1 MNGLDRQTVP
11 RRAPALFTLAVWL
24 LLTGCGQIFVG
35 FVSNPQI
42 PSSTLSGKVTAAVL
56 SSVNDLHGN
65 PLTVTIVTLTNGGL
79 ASTPDFCGD
88 QRAQFPINT
97 VVRVDFTP
105 EPQCFSLMKVVII
118 G

>member
-1 MNGLDRQTVP
+1 MNGLDRQSVS
-11 RRAPALFTLAVWL
+11 RSASSVFTLLACL

-42 PSSTLSGKVTAAVL
+42 PSSTLSGRVTAAVL

-65 PLTVTIVTLTNGGL
+65 PLTVTIVTLTNGSL
-79 ASTPDFCGD
+79 TSTPDFCGD

-97 VVRVDFTP
+97 VVQVDFTQ
-105 EPQCFSLMKVVII
+105 ETQCLSLVKVVII

>member
-1 MNGLDRQTVP
+1 MDGLVRQTVP
-11 RRAPALFTLAVWL
+11 RSAPALFTLAVWL

-42 PSSTLSGKVTAAVL
+42 PSSSLSGRVTSAVL

-65 PLTVTIVTLTNGGL
+65 PLTVTVVTLTNGGL
-79 ASTPDFCGD
+79 TSTPDFCGD

-97 VVRVDFTP
+97 VVQVDFTQ
-105 EPQCFSLMKVVII
+105 ETQCLSLVKIVII

>member
-1 MNGLDRQTVP
+1 MNGLGRQAVP
-11 RRAPALFTLAVWL
+11 RSAPVVFTLLLWL
-24 LLTGCGQIFVG
+24 LLSGCGQIFVG

-42 PSSTLSGKVTAAVL
+42 PSSSVSGRVTATVL

-88 QRAQFPINT
+88 QRALFPINS
-97 VVRVDFTP
+97 VVQVDFTQ
-105 EPQCFSLMKVVII
+105 ETQCLSLVKVSII
-118 G
+118 S

>member
-1 MNGLDRQTVP
+1 MDGLVRQTVP
-11 RRAPALFTLAVWL
+11 RSAPALFTMVACL
-24 LLTGCGQIFVG
+24 LVSGCGQIFVG

-42 PSSTLSGKVTAAVL
+42 PSSSLSGRVTSAVL

-65 PLTVTIVTLTNGGL
+65 PLTVTVVTLTNGGL
-79 ASTPDFCGD
+79 TSTPDFCGD

-97 VVRVDFTP
+97 VVQVDFTQ
-105 EPQCFSLMKVVII
+105 ETQCLSLVKIVII

>member
-1 MNGLDRQTVP
+1 MNGLSRQAIP
-11 RRAPALFTLAVWL
+11 RSAPAVFTLLGGL
-24 LLTGCGQIFVG
+24 LLSGCGQIFVG

-42 PSSTLSGKVTAAVL
+42 PSSSLTGRVTSAVL

-88 QRAQFPINT
+88 QRAQFPINS
-97 VVRVDFTP
+97 VVQVDFTQ
-105 EPQCFSLMKVVII
+105 ETQCLSLVKVVII

>member
-1 MNGLDRQTVP
+1 MNGLVKQAVP
-11 RRAPALFTLAVWL
+11 RSAPALFTLVACL
-24 LLTGCGQIFVG
+24 LVSGCGQIFVG

-42 PSSTLSGKVTAAVL
+42 PSSSLSGRVTSAIL

-88 QRAQFPINT
+88 QRALFPIDS
-97 VVRVDFTP
+97 VVQVSFTQ
-105 EPQCFSLMKVVII
+105 ETQCLSLVKVSIVT
-118 G
+118 

>member
-1 MNGLDRQTVP
+1 MNGLDRQAVP
-11 RRAPALFTLAVWL
+11 RSAPALLTLLMWP

-42 PSSTLSGKVTAAVL
+42 PSSKLSGKVTAAVL

-65 PLTVTIVTLTNGGL
+65 PLPITIVTLTNGGL

-88 QRAQFPINT
+88 QRALFPINS
-97 VVRVDFTP
+97 VVQVDFTR
-105 EPQCFSLMKVVII
+105 ETQCLSLVKVSII
-118 G
+118 S

>member
-1 MNGLDRQTVP
+1 MVGPKRQTIP
-11 RRAPALFTLAVWL
+11 RSAPALFTLLVL
-24 LLTGCGQIFVG
+24 LLLSGCGQIFVG

-42 PSSTLSGKVTAAVL
+42 PSSSLSGRVTSAVL

-65 PLTVTIVTLTNGGL
+65 PLTITIVTLTNGVL
-79 ASTPDFCGD
+79 TNTPDFCGD

-97 VVRVDFTP
+97 VVQVNFTQ
-105 EPQCFSLMKVVII
+105 ETQCLSLVKVSII